1 MTAKLFYT
9 FDIYS
14 IMMTTNR
21 SDMCTFSSTYETP
34 GAYILT
40 FPTPQGGGGR
50 NKKIRN
56 REEKSKGKTG
66 EIIMRKD
73 RKKEKRRE
81 IVNSLQH
88 IT

>member
-40 FPTPQGGGGR
+40 FPTPQGGGEEIKKSETGKR
-50 NKKIRN
+50 NQ
-56 REEKSKGKTG
+56 RERQGK
-66 EIIMRKD
+66 
-73 RKKEKRRE
+73 
-81 IVNSLQH
+81 
-88 IT
+88 

>member
-1 MTAKLFYT
+1 MFA
-9 FDIYS
+9 
-14 IMMTTNR
+14 
-21 SDMCTFSSTYETP
+21 
-34 GAYILT
+34 GAYILA
-40 FPTPQGGGGR
+40 FPPPSRGGKR
-50 NKKIRN
+50 NQKIRN

-66 EIIMRKD
+66 EKIMRKD